1 MFIIIIILLVLIL
14 GHHSILSVF
23 YFTLDITH
31 AGEEFIATNEWQ
43 EIKPGQSIPKGLHV
57 RINMATGLKE
67 AKLLD
72 PEDDNSEQSQPV
84 SFCF

>member
-1 MFIIIIILLVLIL
+1 MFIII
-14 GHHSILSVF
+14 SI
-23 YFTLDITH
+23 YCFTLDVAHT
-31 AGEEFIATNEWQ
+31 GDEFIATNEWQ

-72 PEDDNSEQSQPV
+72 PEDNSEQSQPV